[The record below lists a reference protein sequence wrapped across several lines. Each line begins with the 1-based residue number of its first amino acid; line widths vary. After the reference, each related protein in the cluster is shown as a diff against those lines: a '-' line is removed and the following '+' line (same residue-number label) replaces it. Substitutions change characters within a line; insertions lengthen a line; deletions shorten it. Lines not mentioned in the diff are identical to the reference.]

1 VLITRQQIIDIFT
14 AIKTAVEGVL
24 SIDGTVDS
32 TVQNWPAS
40 QTVDGTVAVSN
51 TERSITASAL
61 PTGAATE
68 AKQDT
73 SNTSLTAIK
82 NAVEGTVDVQL
93 TGSNAAN
100 YESVTVANTA
110 IGLTAGT
117 YGANI
122 YALITCET
130 AQIRFRID
138 GTNPTASE
146 GHILNPGDILKLDSN
161 ADIAAFKAIRTGATS
176 GVIKVS
182 YSGVA

>member
-93 TGSNAAN
+93 TGSSLDLRGLASAKPLATAVDIGVT
-100 YESVTVANTA
+100 YWSVDTGA
-110 IGLTAGT
+110 I
-117 YGANI
+117 
-122 YALITCET
+122 EVS
-130 AQIRFRID
+130 D
-138 GTNPTASE
+138 GTNW
-146 GHILNPGDILKLDSN
+146 
-161 ADIAAFKAIRTGATS
+161 
-176 GVIKVS
+176 VV
-182 YSGVA
+182 V

>member
-1 VLITRQQIIDIFT
+1 MSVLSKMMRIAGRNPDGDAK
-14 AIKTAVEGVL
+14 AIKVNADGVL
-24 SIDGTVDS
+24 LS
-32 TVQNWPAS
+32 
-40 QTVDGTVAVSN
+40 
-51 TERSITASAL
+51 E
-61 PTGAATE
+61 
-68 AKQDT
+68 
-73 SNTSLTAIK
+73 
-82 NAVEGTVDVQL
+82 L

-100 YESVTVANTA
+100 YESVTVANFA

-117 YGANI
+117 YGANV

-161 ADIAAFKAIRTGATS
+161 ADIVAFRAIRTGATS
-176 GVIKVS
+176 GVIKAT